1 MNNKELQAIIEGLLF
16 IKGDDGISMDE
27 LQDALINQKPS
38 EIRQVIDELNTKYAK
53 DDSCAFSIQKFG
65 GKKFRLQTK
74 PILHQYLMKLANSE
88 ETHKLSNSIVEV
100 LSIVAYQ
107 GPLTKGEI
115 DDLRNSD
122 SAYQLQKLRERKL
135 VKAVGKSEENPR
147 ANIYQI
153 TENFYKIFNIN
164 GKDDMPII
172 DLDEVKSSQ
181 EMFEDQESKTQ
192 NLKNIFQGAEAND

>member
-16 IKGDDGISMDE
+16 IKGDDGISMTE
-27 LQDALINQKPS
+27 LQEALVNQKPS
-38 EIRQVIDELNTKYAK
+38 EIRQIIDELNAKYAQ
-53 DDSCAFSIQKFG
+53 DESCAFSIQKFG

-100 LSIVAYQ
+100 LSVIAYQ

-135 VKAVGKSEENPR
+135 INAVGKSEENPR
-147 ANIYQI
+147 ANIYEI

-164 GKDDMPII
+164 GKDEMPTINFN
-172 DLDEVKSSQ
+172 EVKSSQ
-181 EMFEDQESKTQ
+181 EMLEDQESKTQ
-192 NLKNIFQGAEAND
+192 NLKDIFKGAEVND

>member
-16 IKGDDGISMDE
+16 IKGDDGISMTE
-27 LQDALINQKPS
+27 LQEVLINQKPS
-38 EIRQVIDELNTKYAK
+38 EIRQVIDELNAKYAK
-53 DDSCAFSIQKFG
+53 DESCAFSIQKFG

-74 PILHQYLMKLANSE
+74 PVLHQYLMKLTNSE

-100 LSIVAYQ
+100 LSVIAYQ

-122 SAYQLQKLRERKL
+122 SSYQLQKLRERKL
-135 VKAVGKSEENPR
+135 INAVGKSEENPR
-147 ANIYQI
+147 ANIYEI

-164 GKDDMPII
+164 GKDEMPTINFN
-172 DLDEVKSSQ
+172 EVKSSQ

-192 NLKNIFQGAEAND
+192 NLKDIFGGAELND